1 MFIRNY
7 QCFLLIYIKIG
18 VILDKDKTI
27 IVLKIIEERSNSLD
41 VSVSQFILC
50 TQYYNRNLFQI
61 KNKTIIIYKNV
72 N

>member
-41 VSVSQFILC
+41 VSVS
-50 TQYYNRNLFQI
+50 
-61 KNKTIIIYKNV
+61 
-72 N
+72 